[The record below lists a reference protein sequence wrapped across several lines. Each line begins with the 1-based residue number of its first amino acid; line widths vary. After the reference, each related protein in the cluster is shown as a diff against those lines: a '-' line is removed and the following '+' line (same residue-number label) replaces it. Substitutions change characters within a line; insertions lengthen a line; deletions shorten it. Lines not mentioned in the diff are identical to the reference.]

1 MGVIDPFNVLEDG
14 EVFVQIF
21 PESIESAPLVLDGN
35 VLITRN
41 PCMHVGDMRY
51 LNAKYYT

>member
-1 MGVIDPFNVLEDG
+1 MGVIDPFDILEDG
-14 EVFVQIF
+14 EVFVQIC
-21 PESIESAPLVLDGN
+21 PESSETMPFVLEGK

-51 LNAKYYT
+51 LSAKYET